1 MAPNPVIL
9 SAAVR
14 FFTCPSPK
22 SNVTFVVVAAASV
35 ATNVKLT
42 LKGTVPFK
50 ALSAVKLKQ
59 IGPEE
64 LVTVAAVVG
73 VGVKVRL
80 AAGVASKDAAVGVGV
95 KREDAVE
102 LWTRA
107 KVGVGVIE
115 VFVEVPAIVM
125 FAGTVF
131 DRTF

>member
-1 MAPNPVIL
+1 MP

-22 SNVTFVVVAAASV
+22 SKVTFVVVAAASV

-42 LKGTVPFK
+42 LKGTVPFN

-64 LVTVAAVVG
+64 LVTVVTAVG
-73 VGVKVRL
+73 VGVRVRF
-80 AAGVASKDAAVGVGV
+80 AAGVASKDATVGVGV
-95 KREDAVE
+95 KREDSVE
-102 LWTRA
+102 LWTKA

-115 VFVEVPAIVM
+115 LFAEVPVIVM

-131 DRTF
+131 DKTF